1 MPQRSIHAEWSRMS
15 KNYFHKGDHL
25 KDFFTLKNQLCFA
38 IYETASEFTKLY
50 TAVLQPFGLTYPQ
63 YLVLLALWENDGV
76 TVKDLG
82 ERVNLGTG
90 TLTPMI
96 ARMEANGWL
105 RKERSAEDERK
116 VFIFLEKKAME
127 QKSAITKKVSEK
139 IETCNIEISEYE
151 QLMEQLN
158 RLHGKLRQQKS

>member
-1 MPQRSIHAEWSRMS
+1 MS

-96 ARMEANGWL
+96 TRMEANGWL
-105 RKERSAEDERK
+105 RKERSAKDERK
-116 VFIFLEKKAME
+116 VFIFLEKKALE
-127 QKSAITKKVSEK
+127 QKPAITKKVSEK
-139 IETCNIEISEYE
+139 IETCKIEISEYE